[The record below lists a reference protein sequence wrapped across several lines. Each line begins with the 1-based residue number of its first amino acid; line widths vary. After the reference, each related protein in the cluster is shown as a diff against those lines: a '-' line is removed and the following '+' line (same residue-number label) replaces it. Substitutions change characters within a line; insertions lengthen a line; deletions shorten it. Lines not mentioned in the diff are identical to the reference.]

1 MDIQEYISELNET
14 ENPATEFEGK
24 WERKNRNLN
33 VAAIVG
39 LLGIGALYFNLQSI
53 LATITTL
60 ITMSLGPELQTE
72 GNYFERLAANMEVFN
87 DPLKV
92 VVLITQFL
100 FMLLPTILLVKW
112 WHTKN
117 VKKYIRLNKTSF
129 GEVIL
134 AVLATLAIIPAGNY
148 VSNELVRWINIPD
161 FYLEISVMFF
171 KANSPLEFVWL
182 IFVVA
187 ITPAICEEV
196 FFRGYVQRTFERTM
210 KFKSVLLVGFIFGLF
225 HMQPLGLF
233 TLSIL
238 GMLFGY
244 FYYKSESLLPAMAA
258 HFTNNFLAV
267 LILYNPEPIQ
277 QFNLAAIEQIPLEW
291 ILITLPIGIGLVYLY
306 KIVAERKIE
315 SLLF

>member
-14 ENPATEFEGK
+14 EKPAPEFEGK

-39 LLGIGALYFNLQSI
+39 LLGIGALYFNMQSI
-53 LATITTL
+53 LATLTTV
-60 ITMSLGPELQTE
+60 ITMTVGPELQTE

-87 DPLKV
+87 DPLRV

-100 FMLLPTILLVKW
+100 FMLLPTILLVRW

-117 VKKYIRLNKTSF
+117 VKKYVRLNKTSF
-129 GEVIL
+129 GEVFL
-134 AVLATLAIIPAGNY
+134 AVIATLAIIPAGNY

-161 FYLEISVMFF
+161 FYLEISTMFF

-196 FFRGYVQRTFERTM
+196 FFRGYVQRTFERTI
-210 KFKSVLLVGFIFGLF
+210 KFKSVLLIGFIFGLF

-306 KIVAERKIE
+306 KIVSERRVSKLVI
-315 SLLF
+315 